1 VYTGK
6 GTIFLD
12 SFDPT
17 LVRGNFTLFTKQLG
31 RRYFVILS
39 KTVKLEVVEVMS
51 DTAVRIRQEVDD
63 QPTLMALKE
72 GGGIRYKI
80 MPYVEQKILYEQ
92 VNEKLSNGDCITIF
106 PEGGSHDRTE
116 LLPLKG
122 KHHLIHGGPA
132 EHHLILRQLKLDLLS
147 WV

>member
-1 VYTGK
+1 VIRPQDLVYTGK

-17 LVRGNFTLFTKQLG
+17 LVRGNFTLFTKQLAP
-31 RRYFVILS
+31 RYFLILS
-39 KTVKLEVVEVMS
+39 KTIKLEVVEVVS
-51 DTAVRIRQEVDD
+51 DTAIRIRQKVDD
-63 QPTLMALKE
+63 QPTLMALKD

-80 MPYVEQKILYEQ
+80 MPYVDQKALYER
-92 VNEKLSNGDCITIF
+92 VNQKLSDGECITIF

-122 KHHLIHGGPA
+122 K
-132 EHHLILRQLKLDLLS
+132 
-147 WV
+147 